1 MRVLMVVRPNV
12 ARGHGGDAVVAQ
24 RSAAALRARGVEVDI
39 AATLTPDAAGYDV
52 AHVHGIFD
60 PDTAEPQLDA
70 LGRAGVPLV
79 VSPIWWDRTAL
90 FRLGPMLARALAGRR
105 RAAVERQVA
114 CLRRD
119 EAELVHKPGRGA
131 LRHLARQAALLR
143 RADVAFTGSII
154 EEFACARI
162 LGVDSLPYVV
172 APYGLDD
179 EAFGDTPGAMR
190 SGVVCVGRI
199 EPLKNQALLLFAL
212 RDLDVDV
219 TLVGGS
225 FDADYAQLCRRLAT
239 PRTRFVEGM
248 PHDELAALLQRT
260 AVHVLPSW
268 GDLPG
273 FASLEAAAR
282 GARVVAGARG
292 SEREYL
298 GPDVTYVDPLD
309 PTAIR
314 QAVERALGR
323 PRTRGDALDERLR
336 ALRWETY
343 AQRSLDAYARAIDA

>member
-1 MRVLMVVRPNV
+1 V
-12 ARGHGGDAVVAQ
+12 
-24 RSAAALRARGVEVDI
+24 
-39 AATLTPDAAGYDV
+39 ATLAPDAAGYDV
-52 AHVHGIFD
+52 AHVYGIFD
-60 PDTAEPQLDA
+60 PDIAEPQLDA

-79 VSPIWWDRTAL
+79 VSPVWWDRTAL
-90 FRLGPMLARALAGRR
+90 FRLGPLLARALAARR
-105 RAAVERQVA
+105 SGAVEQHIAR
-114 CLRRD
+114 LRHD
-119 EAELVHKPGRGA
+119 EAELVRKPGRGA
-131 LRHLARQAALLR
+131 RRHLARQAALLR

-179 EAFGDTPGAMR
+179 AAFGDTPGAVR

-212 RDLDVDV
+212 RDLDVDI
-219 TLVGGS
+219 TLVGAS
-225 FDADYAQLCRRLAT
+225 YDADYGRLCRRLAT

-273 FASLEAAAR
+273 FVSLEAAAR

-309 PTAIR
+309 PSAIR
-314 QAVERALGR
+314 EAVERALGR
-323 PRTRGDALDERLR
+323 PRTRGDALDQRLR

-343 AQRSLDAYARAIDA
+343 AERSVDAYTRALDA